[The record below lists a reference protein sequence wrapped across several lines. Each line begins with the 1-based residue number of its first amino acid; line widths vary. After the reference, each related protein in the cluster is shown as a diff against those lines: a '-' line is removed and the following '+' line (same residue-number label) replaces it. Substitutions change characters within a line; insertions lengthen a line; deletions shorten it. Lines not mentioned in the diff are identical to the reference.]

1 MKDKIKDAQRLIS
14 DAQGGKANIK
24 GKEYTTVPLRVEVFR
39 SNLEKDDLN
48 TTANVFTYQKIY
60 ENRVISKT
68 YLAKN
73 IDIHLNQ
80 DGKEIVTMES
90 VMAVGTAEELRDSS
104 MINKT
109 SAVENAETSSVGRML
124 ANLGLHGGSYA
135 SHEEVKNAI
144 DAQDTLK
151 KNENVVELKT
161 NNPITQN
168 DVTQHQDRSKD
179 AIAFLKDFQSKW
191 QKTIKTSSDIND
203 WLIEHEYQFEDLR
216 NNDLHNYEKLR
227 NRIQEYRNQ
236 LNKGKSDHDRR
247 I

>member
-1 MKDKIKDAQRLIS
+1 MKDKIKDAQRLIT

-48 TTANVFTYQKIY
+48 STANVFTYQKIY

-109 SAVENAETSSVGRML
+109 SAVETAETSSVGRML

-135 SHEEVKNAI
+135 SHEEVENAI

>member
-1 MKDKIKDAQRLIS
+1 MKDKIKDAQRLIT

-48 TTANVFTYQKIY
+48 STANVFTYQKIY

-109 SAVENAETSSVGRML
+109 SAVETAETSSGGRML

-135 SHEEVKNAI
+135 SHEEVENAI
-144 DAQDTLK
+144 DAQDILK

>member
-1 MKDKIKDAQRLIS
+1 MKDKIKDAQKLIA

-39 SNLEKDDLN
+39 SNLEKGDLSE
-48 TTANVFTYQKIY
+48 TANMFTHLKILDS
-60 ENRVISKT
+60 RVISKT

-135 SHEEVKNAI
+135 SHEEVESAI
-144 DAQDTLK
+144 EAQDILK
-151 KNENVVELKT
+151 KDENVVELKT
-161 NNPITQN
+161 KKLKKPIKES
-168 DVTQHQDRSKD
+168 DVTQHQDRK
-179 AIAFLKDFQSKW
+179 
-191 QKTIKTSSDIND
+191 
-203 WLIEHEYQFEDLR
+203 EDMDNL
-216 NNDLHNYEKLR
+216 
-227 NRIQEYRNQ
+227 
-236 LNKGKSDHDRR
+236 LNSFKAE
-247 I
+247 

>member
-48 TTANVFTYQKIY
+48 STANVFTYQKIY

-135 SHEEVKNAI
+135 CARVHRCGSV
-144 DAQDTLK
+144 
-151 KNENVVELKT
+151 
-161 NNPITQN
+161 
-168 DVTQHQDRSKD
+168 
-179 AIAFLKDFQSKW
+179 
-191 QKTIKTSSDIND
+191 
-203 WLIEHEYQFEDLR
+203 
-216 NNDLHNYEKLR
+216 
-227 NRIQEYRNQ
+227 
-236 LNKGKSDHDRR
+236 
-247 I
+247 